1 MSITDKNIGINQ
13 RVPFPVLDQGLS
25 RFLLTGTIEREALTR
40 HMLEFT
46 NGPNRAAKAASI
58 AGTILTR
65 PEPILKVL
73 ANNLSAETYN
83 RLPESERKALVLAL
97 LAYSYPIAY
106 SFLVT
111 LAVGFKAQ
119 SMINRTFINQ
129 KMSAIYGGNRV
140 CALAVDALIP
150 MLIELGAIQRVKHG
164 IYGQSPQKLIQTSI
178 IVEAYIYTD
187 IFLSGSRTILVS
199 DTVSRPWYQFFVVN
213 YSNLTHNKLLK
224 FTDAPIGGGYLGI
237 K

>member
-25 RFLLTGTIEREALTR
+25 RFLLTASVEREALTR
-40 HMLEFT
+40 HMLEYT
-46 NGPNRAAKAASI
+46 RGPNRAAKAASI

-65 PEPILKVL
+65 PESLLKVL
-73 ANNLSAETYN
+73 TNNLSSETYN
-83 RLPESERKALVLAL
+83 RLPESERKALILSL

-119 SMINRTFINQ
+119 SMISRTFINQ

-150 MLIELGAIQRVKHG
+150 MLIELGAIRRVKMG
-164 IYGQSPQKLIQTSI
+164 IYEQSPPKVILTAI
-178 IVEAYIYTD
+178 IAEAYIYTD

-199 DTVSRPWYQFFVVN
+199 DTISRPWYQYFVVN
-213 YSNLTHNKLLK
+213 YSNLTLTKLLK